1 MPIASGG
8 FFFWRHVTVGPPA
21 TFSAAGDNILAPPNC
36 GSFPSGSNT
45 FASRRFALR
54 VGLHL
59 ACYCPIF
66 PFSHI
71 AIVAQ
76 ICSSGIPGV
85 RPM

>member
-8 FFFWRHVTVGPPA
+8 FFFWPRVTVGPPA
-21 TFSAAGDNILAPPNC
+21 TFSGAGDNILETTNC
-36 GSFPSGSNT
+36 SVPSGSNT
-45 FASRRFALR
+45 SASRRLALR
-54 VGLHL
+54 VCLHL
-59 ACYCPIF
+59 ASYFPIF